1 MKRDKIYNDFDR
13 SYDIAEAVQ
22 EIIETGGTDEE
33 KFAEML
39 AENSHVGELI
49 DKISS
54 DSEFESQCARLEK
67 ARMENGTEFFVK
79 KLKQMEAAQRFKRRL
94 LIASSAAASIIA
106 ISLFL
111 FMGSNDKSVK
121 PNLVVKTVKIPT
133 IIFEDSS
140 RLEINGESKYVAE
153 KNIALTQ
160 VQTRAK
166 ECRLLVPA
174 GYTFTIELNDGTE
187 VTLNAGSELI
197 YPETF
202 GGNSRNVRLKGEGY
216 FKVTKSDKPFIVNVE
231 QSYIKVY
238 GTEFNID
245 AMNTHVIRTV
255 LVEGSVGVGF
265 DGVKGEVMLKPNE
278 MAITNMDGKNSVVKS
293 VDVEKS
299 LAWMSGYFMYAEDS
313 LEDMLSELAA
323 WYDVKF
329 VFGDESLKHISM
341 VGSFKRSN
349 TLMELLTM
357 IEETT
362 NVKFIKEGGDL
373 FWIVKDEK

>member
-67 ARMENGTEFFVK
+67 ARKENGTEFFVK
-79 KLKQMEAAQRFKRRL
+79 KLKQMESAQRFKRRL
-94 LIASSAAASIIA
+94 LITSSAAASIIA
-106 ISLFL
+106 ISLL
-111 FMGSNDKSVK
+111 VFMGVNNGSLNSE
-121 PNLVVKTVKIPT
+121 LVVETIKIPT

-140 RLEINGESKYVAE
+140 RLEINNEQKYVVGE
-153 KNIALTQ
+153 NIASTQ
-160 VQTRAK
+160 TQKKVGDCK
-166 ECRLLVPA
+166 LLVPS

-187 VTLNAGSELI
+187 VTLNAGSELT

-202 GGNSRNVRLKGEGY
+202 SGDSRKVRLKGEGY
-216 FKVTKSDKPFIVNVE
+216 FKVKKSDKPFIVAVE

-245 AMNTHVIRTV
+245 AMNTHIIKTV

-265 DGVKGEVMLKPNE
+265 DGAKGEVMLKPNE
-278 MAITNMDGKNSVVKS
+278 MAITNTDSRNSVVRGA
-293 VDVEKS
+293 DVEKS
-299 LAWMSGYFMYAEDS
+299 LAWMSGYFMYVEDS
-313 LEDMLSELAA
+313 LEDMLKELSA
-323 WYDVKF
+323 WYNVKF
-329 VFGDESLKHISM
+329 TFGDESLKHISM
-341 VGSFKRSN
+341 VGSFKRTN
-349 TLMELLTM
+349 TLLELLTM

-362 NVKFIKEGGDL
+362 DVKFIKEGGTQYS
-373 FWIVKDEK
+373 IVKDER